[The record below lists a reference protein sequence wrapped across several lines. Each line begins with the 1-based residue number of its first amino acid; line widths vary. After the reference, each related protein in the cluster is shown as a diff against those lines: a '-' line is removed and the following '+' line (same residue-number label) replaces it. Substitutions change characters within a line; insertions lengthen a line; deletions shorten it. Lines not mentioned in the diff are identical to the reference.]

1 MHCAIEIFSK
11 SHSLMT
17 SALCYTFLLL
27 QKSIKKRARKKDTP
41 LFPDGFL
48 IKLLY
53 YCKLK
58 FSSLISNFNH
68 HKPTRKVKQSKP

>member
-41 LFPDGFL
+41 LFPDG
-48 IKLLY
+48 
-53 YCKLK
+53 
-58 FSSLISNFNH
+58 SLI
-68 HKPTRKVKQSKP
+68 